1 MRSLAPGSWSAS
13 YYCSMSTNPALEAVI
28 EQEKLFEAFENLMPF
43 RVQDILLVSSLYDSF
58 ILREDG
64 RLNELLIG
72 ESYELNLQHV
82 PRITHVKT
90 GAEALALARSDSRFN
105 LIVTNLEVEDM
116 TAAELATEVKRAG
129 LDVPV
134 VVLAYDYREVKNFV
148 ARTPNSPIE
157 RIFLWQGNA
166 RILISIIKYIE
177 DKLNVEHDTEVMG
190 VPVMLVVEDNIRYY
204 SSFLPV
210 IYTEL
215 ISQAR
220 RLISEGLNV
229 AHKLVRIRARPK
241 ILLASNYEDAAHLV
255 LHYRENLLGVV
266 LDVEFPRNG
275 KLMPD
280 TGFELARMIRSIVPD
295 VPIVLQSSRAEFM
308 AKAHAEEFSFLQKR
322 SPTLLGDLR
331 HWLIE
336 QVGFGPFIFRLA
348 DRKTEVARASN
359 LNELERALRTVP
371 AESISYHAGRNHFS
385 HWLMARTEF
394 AVAQKLRP
402 RKVSDFASIE
412 VLRSDLI
419 EAINSYRRDQSRTLV
434 GDFNAETFLP
444 ADPFFLRIGDGS
456 LGGKARGL
464 AFARHLLH
472 PNHMPRR
479 FSGVRIA
486 VPRTVVLAT
495 DVFDRFISENN
506 LHDFAMRCPS
516 DSEIVERFL
525 ASPLPEAVQTDLR
538 AYVEKVTFPLAVR
551 SSSLLEDSQY
561 QPFSGVYDTF
571 MLGNHDRDIEV
582 RLRQLTEAIKRVYAS
597 TFSQHSKAYVRATP
611 YRLEEEKMAV
621 LIQQVVG
628 TVHGQRFYPDFSG
641 VVRSRNFYPVAPLT
655 VKDGFAAVAL
665 GMGRAVVGGGKCLTF
680 SPRYPR
686 HLLQFSSVEDILA
699 NSQTEFWALELT
711 PRVHHEDPADD
722 LREVSFHLE
731 AAETDGTLHMLASTY
746 SVENHA
752 VYDGLSRPGV
762 RIVSFA
768 PILKHGRFPLPQILE
783 QIMAIGEDA
792 MGRPVEIEFAVKLP
806 QRAGEDAEFGF
817 LQMRPLVM
825 SREGE
830 ELRMSEV
837 EPSRLICQSAMV
849 LGHGRIQDLHD
860 IIVVDFHRFERA
872 RSHDVAQSVAHFN
885 SQLNAKGKP
894 YALIGVGRWGS
905 NESWLGIPVTWDQI
919 SGARVI
925 VEAGFRDFRVT
936 PSQGSHFF
944 QNLTAFQIGYF
955 TVNPDAGEGFVDWE
969 WLTTQP
975 GTEENGCVHLLHF
988 DKPLA
993 VVMDGKTSRGMIF
1006 KPETAE

>member
-1 MRSLAPGSWSAS
+1 MSA
-13 YYCSMSTNPALEAVI
+13 NPALEAAI
-28 EQEKLFEAFENLMPF
+28 EQEKVFEAFETLMPY

-105 LIVTNLEVEDM
+105 LIVTNLELEDM
-116 TAAELATEVKRAG
+116 SAAELATEVKRSG
-129 LDVPV
+129 LDASV
-134 VVLAYDYREVKNFV
+134 VVLAYDYSEVKNFV
-148 ARTPNSPIE
+148 SRTPHSPIE

-177 DKLNVEHDTEVMG
+177 DKMNVEHDTNAMN

-229 AHKLVRIRARPK
+229 AHKLVRMRARPK
-241 ILLASNYEDAAHLV
+241 ILLASDFESAAALA
-255 LHYRENLLGVV
+255 LRYRQNLLGVV
-266 LDVEFPRNG
+266 LDVEFPRRG
-275 KLMPD
+275 QIMSEA
-280 TGFELARMIRSIVPD
+280 GFELARLIRSVVPD
-295 VPIVLQSSRAEFM
+295 VPIVLQSGKPEFM
-308 AKAHAEEFSFLQKR
+308 DKAYAEEFSFLQKR

-331 HWLIE
+331 NWLID
-336 QVGFGPFIFRLA
+336 QVGFGDFIFRLP

-359 LNELERALRTVP
+359 LNELEQALRTVP

-385 HWLMARTEF
+385 HWLTARTEF

-412 VLRSDLI
+412 VLRRDLI
-419 EAINSYRRDQSRTLV
+419 EAITSYRREQSQTLV
-434 GDFNAETFLP
+434 GDFNPEIFQPQDTY
-444 ADPFFLRIGDGS
+444 FLRIGDGS

-464 AFARHLLH
+464 AFARHLLQ
-472 PNHMPRR
+472 PKHMPRS
-479 FSGVRIA
+479 FAGVRIC

-495 DVFDRFISENN
+495 DTFDRFIAENN
-506 LHDFAMRCPS
+506 LHDFAMRCSS
-516 DSEIVERFL
+516 DAEIVERFL
-525 ASPLPEAVQTDLR
+525 AAPLPVDIQQHLR
-538 AYVEKVTFPLAVR
+538 AFLEKVTFPLAVR

-571 MLGNHDRDIEV
+571 MLGNHDLDIEV

-597 TFSQHSKAYVRATP
+597 TFSQHTKAYVRATP

-621 LIQQVVG
+621 LIQEVVG
-628 TVHGQRFYPDFSG
+628 SVHGQRYYPEFSG
-641 VVRSRNFYPVAPLT
+641 VVRSRNFYPMEPQT
-655 VKDGFAAVAL
+655 PKDGFAAVAL

-686 HLLQFSSVEDILA
+686 HLVQFSSVEDILA

-711 PRVHHEDPADD
+711 PRIHHENPEDD
-722 LREVSFHLE
+722 MREACFPIR
-731 AAETDGTLHMLASTY
+731 AAEADGTLHMVASTY

-752 VYDGLSRPGV
+752 VYDGLSRPGA
-762 RIVSFA
+762 RIISFA
-768 PILKHGRFPLPQILE
+768 PILKHNLFPLSQILE
-783 QIMAIGEDA
+783 QLMTIGEDA
-792 MGRPVEIEFAVKLP
+792 MGRPVEIEFAVRLP
-806 QRAGEDAEFGF
+806 IRTGEDAEFGF

-830 ELRMSEV
+830 ELSMGKV
-837 EPSRLICQSAMV
+837 EPCRLICQSAKV
-849 LGHGRIQDLHD
+849 LGHGRVGGLHD
-860 IIVVDFHRFERA
+860 VVVVDFNRFERA
-872 RSHDVAQSVAHFN
+872 KSHDVAQSVAHFN
-885 SQLNAKGKP
+885 AQLNALGAP
-894 YALIGVGRWGS
+894 YLLIGVGRWGS
-905 NESWLGIPVTWDQI
+905 NEPWLGIPVSWDQI
-919 SGARVI
+919 AGARVI
-925 VEAGFRDFRVT
+925 VESGFKDFRVT

-944 QNLTAFQIGYF
+944 QNLTAFRIGYF
-955 TVNPDAGEGFVDWE
+955 TVNPDAGEGFVDWD
-969 WLTTQP
+969 WLAEQS
-975 GTEENGCVHLLHF
+975 GTEDHGCVRLLHF
-988 DKPLA
+988 EQPISVL
-993 VVMDGKTSRGMIF
+993 MDGKTGQGMIF
-1006 KPETAE
+1006 KPASETTS